1 MTAYS
6 GAASGNRETPKLRT
20 ACENCRQSK
29 VKCNLSGKDTCIR
42 CLRHGLPCR
51 YRVANRSGKPKG
63 SKNRSTLRK
72 LGQLQESKAATIPS
86 DHLVRR
92 SIETIPSP
100 RFAYSEAETILQ
112 TEARLPESPMGE
124 VPDTSMFLADCAE
137 YPSLYGDSMGDS
149 PCAQASMSPTFLQKE
164 FITKGLTSFPLAVH
178 IPSALRPTC
187 DCSETLVF
195 YHDHVRQMVAN
206 PAQLRFDQMLQG
218 VQAALAVCRGFLQCP
233 NGHKDGHNN
242 TDGTSLILCMSTL
255 ELVLQILDYWTSYEL
270 LPQPREAIPRETVGY
285 GEYEMGPDETRR
297 VRRFLI
303 RGRLLICKEIL
314 GLLKGAASSEGTGGV
329 GGSWLQQIIGG
340 TEAMADTF
348 LQAMSEAEWK
358 MASRLS
364 QINAHLNFPRG
375 LLAGQVAIITG
386 AGQGIG
392 AEAARLFANE
402 GAKVVVADID
412 GAKANSVVKAINDAE
427 PNRAI
432 AVVGDIIDDKYIQ
445 ELVDKAAAFG
455 NGKIHIIVN
464 NAGFTWDGVIHK
476 ITDKQWDTMIAVH
489 NTAPFK
495 LIRAAAKYFRVRDK
509 EPRVIINIS
518 STSGIHGNAGQA
530 NYALAKAGVVG
541 LTRTIAKEWGP
552 QFGVRSNTIAFGFV
566 QTRLTAAK
574 EAGAFITTPDGTK
587 VALGIPGQ
595 QLGAKKGGEAASY
608 PDIPLGRPAS
618 PEEAARSVLA
628 VASPLFSYVN
638 GETIRVTGGRNM

>member
-1 MTAYS
+1 MLTESSTAS
-6 GAASGNRETPKLRT
+6 ASGETPKLRT

-51 YRVANRSGKPKG
+51 YRAANRSGKPKG

-72 LGQLQESKAATIPS
+72 LGQLQENKTAFTPSDGLTKRSVEAIPS
-86 DHLVRR
+86 QGFTR
-92 SIETIPSP
+92 SDTEMS
-100 RFAYSEAETILQ
+100 LQ
-112 TEARLPESPMGE
+112 TEQTPSESPMGE
-124 VPDTSMFLADCAE
+124 VPEGSMFLADCAE
-137 YPSLYGDSMGDS
+137 YPSLYGDSATDS
-149 PCAQASMSPTFLQKE
+149 PSADSMSPTFLQKE

-178 IPSALRPTC
+178 IPNALRPTC
-187 DCSETLVF
+187 DCAESLVF
-195 YHDHVRQMVAN
+195 YHDHLRQMVVN
-206 PAQLRFDQMLQG
+206 PTQLRFDQTLQG
-218 VQAALAVCRGFLQCP
+218 VQAALSVCRGFLQCP
-233 NGHKDGHNN
+233 SGHKDNHSTN
-242 TDGTSLILCMSTL
+242 DTSLILCMSTL
-255 ELVLQILDYWTSYEL
+255 ELALQLLDYWTSYEL
-270 LPQPREAIPRETVGY
+270 LPQSTEDTRETVGY
-285 GEYEMGPDETRR
+285 GEYEMGADETRR
-297 VRRFLI
+297 IRRFLI
-303 RGRLLICKEIL
+303 RGRLLLCKETL
-314 GLLKGAASSEGTGGV
+314 RLLRGAAGFEGDGLGGN
-329 GGSWLQQIIGG
+329 WLQQIIGG
-340 TEAMADTF
+340 SEVMTDTF
-348 LQAMSEAEWK
+348 LRALK

-364 QINAHLNFPRG
+364 QLNAHLNYPSG

-412 GAKANSVVKAINDAE
+412 GEKANAVVSAINGAAAG
-427 PNRAI
+427 RAI
-432 AVVGDIIDDKYIQ
+432 AVVGDILDDKYIQ
-445 ELVDKAAAFG
+445 TLVDKAAKFG
-455 NGKIHIIVN
+455 NGKIHVIVN

-495 LIRAAAKYFRVRDK
+495 LIRAAAKYFRVKDG
-509 EPRVIINIS
+509 EPRVVINIS

-552 QFGVRSNTIAFGFV
+552 AFGVRSNTIAFGFV

-574 EAGAFITTPDGTK
+574 EKGAFITTPDGTK

-595 QLGAKKGGEAASY
+595 QISARQGGEKQTY

-638 GETIRVTGGRNM
+638 GETIRVTGGRGM